1 MRPSEYSLNC
11 GCVEISSCFRRLV
24 CAFRTYISNHHPMI
38 RAIEMYDSF
47 SANDVCDK
55 MIKCLMDLITGVIAR
70 ETTMFEKPSVTN
82 QEPRNRLDKI
92 LA

>member
-1 MRPSEYSLNC
+1 
-11 GCVEISSCFRRLV
+11 
-24 CAFRTYISNHHPMI
+24 
-38 RAIEMYDSF
+38 MYDSF

-55 MIKCLMDLITGVIAR
+55 MIKCLMDLITGIIAR
-70 ETTMFEKPSVTN
+70 ETTMFEIPSVTN